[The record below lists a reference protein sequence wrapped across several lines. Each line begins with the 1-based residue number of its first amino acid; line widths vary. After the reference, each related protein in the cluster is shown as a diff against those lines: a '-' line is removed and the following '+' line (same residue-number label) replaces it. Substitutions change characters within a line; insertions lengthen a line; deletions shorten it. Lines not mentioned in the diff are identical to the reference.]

1 MAIYGNNPIETYTL
15 TIGSAGS
22 FSGSA
27 FLNGN
32 GIIGIGNAGTWT
44 ASNLTFQTTLGSSPA
59 PDAGGTWVRISPVG
73 AGSEWTLPAGSLAS
87 GTGYYPI
94 PATDLPSLYWVR
106 AVSGGSAGGTLQA
119 QSVALVLF
127 TRPL

>member
-1 MAIYGNNPIETYTL
+1 MPAFQNLIEPFTL

-27 FLNGN
+27 YLGGM

-59 PDAGGTWVRISPVG
+59 PDAGGAWVRISPVG

-94 PATDLPSLYWVR
+94 PPTDLPSLYWVR

-119 QSVALVLF
+119 QSVSLVLF
-127 TRPL
+127 ARPL